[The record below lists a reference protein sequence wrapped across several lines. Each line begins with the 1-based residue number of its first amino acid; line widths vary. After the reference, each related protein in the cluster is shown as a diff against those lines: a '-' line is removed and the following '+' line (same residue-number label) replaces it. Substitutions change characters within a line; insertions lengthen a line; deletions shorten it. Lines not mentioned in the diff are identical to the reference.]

1 MAFEGR
7 NFNRE
12 WPRINANSDL
22 NHKLFPALIALPS
35 LNHSK
40 IAASAADGKSSSK
53 LNLIQIALVGKIMR
67 TSIILLMVCLLAGC
81 VTGPRYA
88 NTRSQDAAT
97 LVGNTKSPV
106 TIEVTAI
113 DGAVAPDAPIYYLTP
128 GLHRL
133 SITLSD
139 RSRWGYAE
147 TDIVVGANKNY
158 RIDADRYYVYSF
170 TAQIVDMISGEVV
183 SSIVTTQV
191 GTLVNQ
197 AHFLN

>member
-1 MAFEGR
+1 
-7 NFNRE
+7 
-12 WPRINANSDL
+12 
-22 NHKLFPALIALPS
+22 LIALPS

-81 VTGPRYA
+81 VTGPLYA
-88 NTRSQDAAT
+88 DTRSQDAAT